1 MDGFRYAVLA
11 VCITSAASALIG
23 NLTAGTKLHKQMKLI
38 LDLVTAI
45 VIVLPFAKGTAGFE
59 LPEIGASASESTY
72 ALELYNRSLSR
83 KMAENVGAVLY
94 DQIGAVGIACEKI
107 DIDVNISDDG
117 SIFISSVTLDCE
129 DFEAAAEIV
138 RNSLGEDT
146 EVVNGNSGKIEEYEK
161 G

>member
-11 VCITSAASALIG
+11 VSITSAAACLIG

-38 LDLVTAI
+38 LDLVIA
-45 VIVLPFAKGTAGFE
+45 VVLVFPFAKGTAEFE
-59 LPEIGASASESTY
+59 LPEIGSSSSESTY
-72 ALELYNRSLSR
+72 GIELYNRSLSR
-83 KMAENVGAVLY
+83 KTAENVGGVLY
-94 DQIGAVGIACEKI
+94 DQIGAAGIACKNI
-107 DIDVNISDDG
+107 DIEVNISDDG

-129 DFEAAAEIV
+129 DFEAAADIV

-146 EVVNGNSGKIEEYEK
+146 EVVNGNCGKIEEYEK